1 MKRRLLIAL
10 LITAVLV
17 LALGGWA
24 VGALPTRRG
33 SIT

>member
-10 LITAVLV
+10 LITAVLA

-24 VGALPTRRG
+24 VEALPTRRR